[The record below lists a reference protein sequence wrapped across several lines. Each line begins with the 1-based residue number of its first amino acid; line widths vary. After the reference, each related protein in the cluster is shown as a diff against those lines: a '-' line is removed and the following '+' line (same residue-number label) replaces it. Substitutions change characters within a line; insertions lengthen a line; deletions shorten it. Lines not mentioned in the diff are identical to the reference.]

1 MCVYVT
7 ILHAPSRSS
16 LIELIEN
23 LRKDILSKSEIASDQ
38 INVCWIKKTE
48 RMPRCEG
55 KKLKNILEPKR
66 LSPLMKADK
75 C

>member
-38 INVCWIKKTE
+38 INVCWIKKLKGCQDVKE
-48 RMPRCEG
+48 R
-55 KKLKNILEPKR
+55 N
-66 LSPLMKADK
+66 
-75 C
+75 